1 MSLPTRLSL
10 DRASP
15 PPADGAVSEP
25 RTDIDRFF
33 ELSLDLMGIANA
45 EGRFVEINPAFER
58 ALGYTFAEFTARP
71 FIDYVHADD
80 AEATQ
85 VKFAALRAEHDVI
98 GFENRYRCKDGSYR
112 WLLWS
117 ATAMRDGLTY
127 AVARDITDRKRIEEE
142 LRTGKEQAE
151 ETSRSKWEFL
161 ASMSHELR
169 TPMNGIIGM
178 IQLLRDSALTQP
190 QIGYIDAQETS
201 AEALLAV
208 LSNLLHFSK
217 LEAGRL
223 ELDSSDFDVRRVV
236 EEACQMRTDTAHAK
250 GLKIGYWVEDTV
262 PLTVTGDRACLRQI
276 LLTLLSNAVAF
287 TASGEIAV
295 RVVRHQNGELH
306 FSVSDTGVGFDRE
319 QTSILSGA
327 PLPDQPTLHSAR
339 GDFGLAVSRRLVELM
354 GGRIG
359 AEPREGGGGVFWFSV
374 ALPEVGDRC
383 AEEAR
388 VGAHQSVS
396 RVSTDGEP
404 LVLVAEDNET
414 NRLVA
419 KVLLDKLGMRMAVA
433 CDGREAIEMAATHAY
448 DAILMDCMMPKV
460 DGLQATQEIR
470 AAEGTSRVPII
481 AMTALA
487 MPGDRE
493 RCLAAGMDD
502 YLSKP
507 VRLET
512 LRAVIHRWLPVAD
525 ATV

>member
-1 MSLPTRLSL
+1 
-10 DRASP
+10 
-15 PPADGAVSEP
+15 
-25 RTDIDRFF
+25 
-33 ELSLDLMGIANA
+33 MGIANA

-58 ALGYTFAEFTARP
+58 ALGYTLAEFTARP
-71 FIDYVHADD
+71 FMDYVHTDD
-80 AEATQ
+80 AEATRA
-85 VKFAALRAEHDVI
+85 KFAALRAEHDVI

-117 ATAMRDGLTY
+117 ASSMRDGLTY
-127 AVARDITDRKRIEEE
+127 AVARDITDRKQMEDE
-142 LRTGKEQAE
+142 LRTGKEQAQE
-151 ETSRSKWEFL
+151 ASRSKWEFL

-178 IQLLRDSALTQP
+178 IQLLRDSALTP
-190 QIGYIDAQETS
+190 SQIGYVNAQETS

-223 ELDSSDFDVRRVV
+223 ELDRGDFDVRRVV
-236 EEACQMRTDTAHAK
+236 EEACQMRTDTARAK
-250 GLKIGYWVEDTV
+250 GLKIGYWVEDGVPVTV
-262 PLTVTGDRACLRQI
+262 MGDRACLRQI
-276 LLTLLSNAVAF
+276 LLTLLSNAVAY

-295 RVVRHQNGELH
+295 RVVRHQSGELH
-306 FSVSDTGVGFDRE
+306 FSVSETGVRFGGEQASMPSEAFPPDR
-319 QTSILSGA
+319 L
-327 PLPDQPTLHSAR
+327 TLHSAR

-359 AEPREGGGGVFWFSV
+359 AEPCEGGGAFWFSV
-374 ALPEVGDRC
+374 VLPEVGERC
-383 AEEAR
+383 VEEPR
-388 VGAHQSVS
+388 VGVERSARS
-396 RVSTDGEP
+396 VSTDGGP
-404 LVLVAEDNET
+404 LVLVAEDNEI

-419 KVLLDKLGMRMAVA
+419 KVLLDKLGLRMAVA
-433 CDGREAIEMAATHAY
+433 CDGREAIQMASVHAY
-448 DAILMDCMMPKV
+448 DAILMDCMMPEI
-460 DGLQATQEIR
+460 DGLQATREIR
-470 AAEGTSRVPII
+470 AAEGAGHVPII

-512 LRAVIHRWLPVAD
+512 LGAVIHRWLPA
-525 ATV
+525 AA

>member
-1 MSLPTRLSL
+1 MSLPTRLPL
-10 DRASP
+10 DRAAQ
-15 PPADGAVSEP
+15 PPADGAVAESREE
-25 RTDIDRFF
+25 INRFF

-45 EGRFVEINPAFER
+45 EGCFVEINPAFER

-71 FIDYVHADD
+71 FMDYVHTDD

-85 VKFAALRAEHDVI
+85 AKFAALGAGHDVI

-117 ATAMRDGLTY
+117 ASSMRDGLTY
-127 AVARDITDRKRIEEE
+127 AVARDITDRKQMEDE
-142 LRTGKEQAE
+142 LRTGQEQAQ

-161 ASMSHELR
+161 ANMSHELR

-178 IQLLRDSALTQP
+178 IQLLRDSALTP
-190 QIGYIDAQETS
+190 SQIGYVDAQETS

-223 ELDSSDFDVRRVV
+223 EVDSSDFDVRRVV

-250 GLKIGYWVEDTV
+250 GLKIGYSVEDAV

-287 TASGEIAV
+287 TVSGEIAV
-295 RVVRHQNGELH
+295 RVVRRQNGELH

-327 PLPDQPTLHSAR
+327 PPRDQPTLHGAR
-339 GDFGLAVSRRLVELM
+339 DDFGLAVSRQLVELM

-359 AEPREGGGGVFWFSV
+359 AEPCEGGGAFWFSV
-374 ALPEVGDRC
+374 ALPEAGDRC
-383 AEEAR
+383 VEEPQVGVDQSAR
-388 VGAHQSVS
+388 SVS
-396 RVSTDGEP
+396 TGGEP
-404 LVLVAEDNET
+404 LVLVAEDNEI

-419 KVLLDKLGMRMAVA
+419 KVLLDKLGLRMAVA
-433 CDGREAIEMAATHAY
+433 CDGREAIQMAAAHGY
-448 DAILMDCMMPKV
+448 DAILMDCMMPEV

-470 AAEGTSRVPII
+470 AAEGASHVPII

-512 LRAVIHRWLPVAD
+512 LGAVMHRWLPATD
-525 ATV
+525 ATA